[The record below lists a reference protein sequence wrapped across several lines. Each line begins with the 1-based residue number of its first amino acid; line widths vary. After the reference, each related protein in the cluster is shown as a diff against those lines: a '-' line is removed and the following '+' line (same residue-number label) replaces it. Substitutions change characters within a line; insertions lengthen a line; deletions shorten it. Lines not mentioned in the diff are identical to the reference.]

1 MDDEKRRV
9 RRVDLEKKRNSTFSL
24 DEIQHLNSLP
34 FF

>member
-1 MDDEKRRV
+1 MDEEKRSV
-9 RRVDLEKKRNSTFSL
+9 RRFDLEKKINSPFSL